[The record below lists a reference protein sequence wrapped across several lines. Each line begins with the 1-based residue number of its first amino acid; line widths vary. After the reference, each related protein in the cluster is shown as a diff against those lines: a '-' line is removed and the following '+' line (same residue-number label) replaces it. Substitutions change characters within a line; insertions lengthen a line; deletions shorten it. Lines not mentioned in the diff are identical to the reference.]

1 MLSALTE
8 EFEEIVTVAVNFH
21 PRKTSEIYGERT
33 QVLFNEKE
41 TITEGVL
48 AKSPPRAPPPTRPP
62 THSHFLAL
70 AMMVHVL
77 SIN

>member
-33 QVLFNEKE
+33 QVLFNEKKQLPK
-41 TITEGVL
+41 GL
-48 AKSPPRAPPPTRPP
+48 G
-62 THSHFLAL
+62 L
-70 AMMVHVL
+70 
-77 SIN
+77 